1 MGLENLSRIAIHLL
15 AGEQREKL
23 YHRCVRTLVE
33 YMTAWMDSEEK
44 ALADG
49 GVSQAVSVRERPLT
63 YDTQISMS
71 GV

>member
-1 MGLENLSRIAIHLL
+1 MCPDPCRA
-15 AGEQREKL
+15 
-23 YHRCVRTLVE
+23 YD
-33 YMTAWMDSEEK
+33 AWMDSEEK